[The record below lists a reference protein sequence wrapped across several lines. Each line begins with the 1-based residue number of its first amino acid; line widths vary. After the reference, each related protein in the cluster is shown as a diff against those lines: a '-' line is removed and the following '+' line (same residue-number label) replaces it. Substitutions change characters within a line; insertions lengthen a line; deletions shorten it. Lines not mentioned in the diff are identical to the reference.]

1 MDPPLEERLETR
13 DSGPPLS
20 VGSTSSELT
29 SEMTE
34 VGGVSPHKSSP
45 QGAVLRRSSF
55 HSSSS
60 GNRGVVV
67 LHVNIGVELLRERCL
82 FQVVLNERAG

>member
-34 VGGVSPHKSSP
+34 VGGVSP

-60 GNRGVVV
+60 GNGGVVV
-67 LHVNIGVELLRERCL
+67 LHVNTGVELLRERCL